1 MQQTPSTFPSKTKQ
15 RSPNIQHATCIL
27 ESMSIEFIPTQI
39 YTCSCF
45 FVPSYMVCI
54 SIVYQI
60 IEDSCE
66 CMWGTCFHSF
76 EISSLAVFGYSYMAK
91 GGLQFPQWNL
101 VTHKVSIAEKKKTK
115 CIFTVFN
122 WIFVRVQRS
131 TEHQSEMS
139 SEVIY
144 TTLKI
149 CSFLLSLLL
158 ISLHLLVLLI
168 M

>member
-1 MQQTPSTFPSKTKQ
+1 
-15 RSPNIQHATCIL
+15 
-27 ESMSIEFIPTQI
+27 MSACEGRAFIVLKYP
-39 YTCSCF
+39 
-45 FVPSYMVCI
+45 
-54 SIVYQI
+54 
-60 IEDSCE
+60 
-66 CMWGTCFHSF
+66 
-76 EISSLAVFGYSYMAK
+76 L
-91 GGLQFPQWNL
+91 LQCL
-101 VTHKVSIAEKKKTK
+101 VTHIWQKEDYNFHNEIWSLIKSPLQRKKKKTK

-122 WIFVRVQRS
+122 RIFVRVQRS
-131 TEHQSEMS
+131 TEHQSEVS

>member
-39 YTCSCF
+39 YTCSYF

-101 VTHKVSIAEKKKTK
+101 VTHKVSICREKKKK
-115 CIFTVFN
+115 QNASSQSLIGYLWEYKGLLNINQRCPLRSFTQLWKFAAFCWV
-122 WIFVRVQRS
+122 
-131 TEHQSEMS
+131 
-139 SEVIY
+139 Y
-144 TTLKI
+144 Y
-149 CSFLLSLLL
+149 
-158 ISLHLLVLLI
+158 
-168 M
+168 